1 MQYYAVEE
9 PLPDRSYLIPCVKR
23 VRVAVLRYLRYGTKL
38 HQPQSIRRVLSL
50 YRKNEKKNHSLEKY
64 LNGSI
69 KKISS
74 EDLRCFIFPLI
85 LKSAWFIS
93 AYY

>member
-1 MQYYAVEE
+1 MEE
-9 PLPDRSYLIPCVKR
+9 PGYLIAWFISSLELKEF
-23 VRVAVLRYLRYGTKL
+23 VLQFSRYLRYGTKW

-50 YRKNEKKNHSLEKY
+50 YRKNEKKNHSLEKW

-69 KKISS
+69 KK
-74 EDLRCFIFPLI
+74 DFFRRVKMLYFFHLI
-85 LKSAWFIS
+85 LKSPWFRS